1 MKVFNCL
8 FIISLGLLST
18 LFVGNTYAQ
27 NSESKSELDSA
38 IVSDLGRFGN
48 FYKTNKFYLGYELIE
63 KIFNENYKSVNAR
76 HKPVILEFGIKLSF
90 ALDYR
95 ESTLKYLSAY
105 FDYSTNFSAKDLSEI
120 TPQLKGFIDKFL
132 INKNMKSVFV
142 NKHPQDIDLV
152 PASVTVYNKEEIEQ
166 LGARN
171 IMDLIRMTPG
181 FAEVGDNNER
191 VFGTR
196 GVTGTTLQ
204 DILFLINGHRLT
216 DLLTNTNGPDWV
228 SLNYVEQIEIV
239 LGPGSSLFGGS
250 AFSGVVNIIT
260 KGGTQQ
266 NGANISMTSGNGNS
280 GRDLSSK
287 YNSYNLNFDWAKRFS
302 NTEGVYVSATLNESG
317 GSEIDYADSKDYL
330 VLYDSTSKINPRAA
344 DYSGKE
350 YINKYGPGYDILL
363 NYNNKSFQITANVQS
378 STFMYSRPNSQNL
391 WYSLNTDSLKN
402 LRRRLDKREFI
413 KIEYDLFSNNERL
426 NRHSL
431 VLKVAE
437 DHFHK
442 DFHSPT
448 ASIGNEK
455 NVRLVGDE
463 YRGTVNLE
471 FSTNSLKKDK
481 VSENNYLLVGIEA
494 FANTWLYNVYEAD
507 PVNIGNM
514 KLTKLGDYFSVNPSD
529 QRVEYS
535 AAAYMQSETH
545 LIKNKLVATAGVRL
559 NYHNEYSTFDTFQW
573 GQQYSPRFAMVYVPT
588 RDTSSFFTYKFKLVY
603 NSAFLPPPF
612 LYRKGG
618 IFGYNGNT
626 NLVSQVMESG
636 EFVIFGNL
644 GRKTRSSSL
653 TYNFTKYINKI
664 DNRIARSG
672 QSYIN
677 EPTARRTSGAE
688 AELKY
693 NLKRKNFSLSTFIN
707 YSYVKQQD
715 FKEAGKYSYLGVL
728 NSSLY
733 YQGDSLLLYP
743 KSYLKAG
750 LNGSFFFN
758 GRNDLLSRVDEDGY
772 GYTKG
777 FKKITAGT
785 NIQWIGPSSI
795 LSNFVLSDTGY
806 LEEVKG
812 IQTMQEIKAAFV
824 VNCFVKVFWRS
835 LNLGASVFN
844 LQNTEYQLPSPVSKI
859 QRQRAE
865 GRMIYFTVGYTIKN

>member
-18 LFVGNTYAQ
+18 LVVGNTYAQ
-27 NSESKSELDSA
+27 KTESKSELDSI
-38 IVSDLGRFGN
+38 IVSKIERIGI
-48 FYKTNKFYLGYELIE
+48 YYQTNKFSMGYELIE
-63 KIFNENYKSVNAR
+63 EIFAQNYKSVNAR
-76 HKPVILEFGIKLSF
+76 YKPVILELGIKLSF

-95 ESTLKYLSAY
+95 DVTLKYLSEY
-105 FDYSTNFSAKDLSEI
+105 FEYSTNFSSKDLSEI
-120 TPQLKGFIDKFL
+120 TPQLKLFIDKFL
-132 INKNMKSVFV
+132 ISKNMKSVFV

-152 PASVTVYNKEEIEQ
+152 PASVTVYTREEIEQ
-166 LGARN
+166 LGVRN

-181 FAEVGDNNER
+181 FAEVGDNNEL

-216 DLLTNTNGPDWV
+216 DLLTSTNAPDWV
-228 SLNYVEQIEIV
+228 SLNYVEQLEIV

-260 KGGTQQ
+260 KSGTRQ
-266 NGANISMTSGNGNS
+266 NGGNISLITGNGNS
-280 GRDLSSK
+280 VRDLSGK

-317 GSEIDYADSKDYL
+317 GSEIDYADSKDRL
-330 VLYDSTSKINPRAA
+330 VLPETFPNSKTRAA

-363 NYNNKSFQITANVQS
+363 NYNNKSLQITANAQS
-378 STFMYSRPNSQNL
+378 SMFIYSRPSSQNL
-391 WYSLNTDSLKN
+391 WYSLNKDSLQAM
-402 LRRRLDKREFI
+402 RRRIDKKEFI

-431 VLKVAE
+431 VIKVAE
-437 DHFHK
+437 DHFQK
-442 DFHSPT
+442 DFYSPII
-448 ASIGNEK
+448 SVGNAK
-455 NVRLVGDE
+455 NIRLMGDE

-471 FSTNSLKKDK
+471 FSTNSLRKEKASK
-481 VSENNYLLVGIEA
+481 NNYFLVGVEA
-494 FANTWLYNVYEAD
+494 FANTWFYNVYEEL
-507 PVNIGNM
+507 NGNM
-514 KLTKLGDYFSVNPSD
+514 FLTKIGDYFSPKPSD
-529 QRVEYS
+529 QRLEYS
-535 AAAYMQSETH
+535 GAAYMQSEHH
-545 LIKNKLVATAGVRL
+545 LIKNKLVATAGVRI
-559 NYHNEYSTFDTFQW
+559 NYHSVYSTFDKFEW
-573 GQQYSPRFAMVYVPT
+573 GQQYSPRFAMVYVPK

-618 IFGYNGNT
+618 IFGYAGNT
-626 NLVSQVMESG
+626 NLTSQVMESG

-664 DNRIARSG
+664 DNRIARVDNV
-672 QSYIN
+672 YIN
-677 EPTARRTSGAE
+677 EPTARRIGGAE

-693 NLKRKNFSLSTFIN
+693 NLNRKNFSWAAFIN

-715 FKEAGKYSYLGVL
+715 FKESGKYSYLGVL

-733 YQGDSLLLYP
+733 SQGDSLQLYP

-795 LSNFVLSDTGY
+795 QSNYVLNDAGY
-806 LEEVKG
+806 LEDKG
-812 IQTMQEIKAAFV
+812 IKTMQEIKAAFV

-844 LQNTEYQLPSPVSKI
+844 LQNTEYQLPSPISKI

-865 GRMIYFTVGYTIKN
+865 GRMIYLTIGYSLKN